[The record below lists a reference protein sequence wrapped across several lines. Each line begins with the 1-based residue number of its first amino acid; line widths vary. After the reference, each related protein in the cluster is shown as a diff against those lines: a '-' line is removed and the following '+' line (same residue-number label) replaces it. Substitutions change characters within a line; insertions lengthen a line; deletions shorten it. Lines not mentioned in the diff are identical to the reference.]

1 MSKYIAVAIVL
12 LMAITFLNLSC
23 LSAGNATDAER
34 GELVRAVRDYW
45 ENGRDYSLGITT
57 GVGELNY
64 ADIQGKEAEVRVD
77 IVLGYTQPTDGA
89 GYKDTTFRLQ
99 RGPNGSWE
107 VTYDGWS
114 DEEVDQARDS

>member
-12 LMAITFLNLSC
+12 LMAVAFLNLSC

-34 GELVRAVRDYW
+34 DELLQAVRDYW

-64 ADIQGKEAEVRVD
+64 ADVQGKEAEVRVD

-89 GYKDTTFRLQ
+89 GYKDTIFRLQ
-99 RGPNGSWE
+99 REPNGSWE

-114 DEEVDQARDS
+114 DKEID